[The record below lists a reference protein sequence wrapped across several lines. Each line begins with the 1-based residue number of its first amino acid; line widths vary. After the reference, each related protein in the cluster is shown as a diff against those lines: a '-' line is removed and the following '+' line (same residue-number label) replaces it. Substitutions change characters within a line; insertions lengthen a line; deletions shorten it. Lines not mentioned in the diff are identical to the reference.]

1 MIFYR
6 VDFVTCVLQMFVH
19 ASASITCYIV
29 FTQPQQAVGIS
40 FRLKAGYS
48 PPERTNLAES
58 ALAYLENNKDRIF
71 PYKTILGAAH
81 NLRIYP
87 AGNDQYQIKIE

>member
-1 MIFYR
+1 LERR
-6 VDFVTCVLQMFVH
+6 VNPTFPFNINKFKEGILGWFGKEKIIH
-19 ASASITCYIV
+19 RKIAASEL
-29 FTQPQQAVGIS
+29 
-40 FRLKAGYS
+40 LKAGYS
-48 PPERTNLAES
+48 PPEKTNPAES